1 MKTAMF
7 PIPIDYERYGAAA
20 HTGPTRLLLC
30 ELGSGVEMVEI
41 VEVEVEVR
49 FLLSEAFPVTGCDDG
64 AFIAH
69 YIGPEQYTCM
79 WAQETKGASV
89 CSPACG
95 TA

>member
-1 MKTAMF
+1 
-7 PIPIDYERYGAAA
+7 
-20 HTGPTRLLLC
+20 
-30 ELGSGVEMVEI
+30 VQ
-41 VEVEVEVR
+41 
-49 FLLSEAFPVTGCDDG
+49 LLSEAFPVTGCDDG